1 MFLCVSAV
9 RYEDALFYRA
19 KFLLLVVVYDIFTK
33 CLQYIYERGRRL
45 AELPGGRMV
54 MLKEGNSMPE
64 LALKIGIVV
73 YFLLIVPVAF
83 VMPEH
88 LAWENGPLEIL
99 QNIVLFCDVVLC
111 LVLFRKTAG
120 QKFHLIWLSGA
131 GYFLLLLGREMRWGR
146 IFFQTGMDQ
155 HGPTFI
161 AMNAI
166 PGHQYIHGGIS
177 IYTAAVLVSLIWLV
191 PWKKLFHELPFPK
204 LGFVI
209 LVLSAI
215 LAACGDKGL
224 LFHSYLDGNIEE
236 LAELLAYM
244 LQGGFAAWYYKQFKT
259 LK

>member
-1 MFLCVSAV
+1 M
-9 RYEDALFYRA
+9 
-19 KFLLLVVVYDIFTK
+19 VV
-33 CLQYIYERGRRL
+33 
-45 AELPGGRMV
+45 
-54 MLKEGNSMPE
+54 LKEGNSMPE
-64 LALKIGIVV
+64 LILKVGIVV

-111 LVLFRKTAG
+111 IVLFRKTAG
-120 QKFHLIWLSGA
+120 QKFHLIWVSGA
-131 GYFLLLLGREMRWGR
+131 GYFLLLLGREMSWGR

-224 LFHSYLDGNIEE
+224 LFHSHLDGNIEE

-244 LQGGFAAWYYKQFKT
+244 LQGGFAAWYYKQFKM

>member
-1 MFLCVSAV
+1 M
-9 RYEDALFYRA
+9 
-19 KFLLLVVVYDIFTK
+19 VV
-33 CLQYIYERGRRL
+33 
-45 AELPGGRMV
+45 
-54 MLKEGNSMPE
+54 LKEGNSMPE
-64 LALKIGIVV
+64 LILKVGIVV

-83 VMPEH
+83 VMPEY

-111 LVLFRKTAG
+111 IILFRKTAG
-120 QKFHLIWLSGA
+120 KKFHLIWLSGA
-131 GYFLLLLGREMRWGR
+131 GYFLLLLGREMSWGR
-146 IFFQTGMDQ
+146 IFLQTGMDQ

-215 LAACGDKGL
+215 LAVCGDKGL
-224 LFHSYLDGNIEE
+224 LFHSHLDGNIEE

-244 LQGGFAAWYYKQFKT
+244 LQGGFAAWYYKQFKM

>member
-1 MFLCVSAV
+1 M
-9 RYEDALFYRA
+9 
-19 KFLLLVVVYDIFTK
+19 VV
-33 CLQYIYERGRRL
+33 
-45 AELPGGRMV
+45 
-54 MLKEGNSMPE
+54 LKEGNSMPE
-64 LALKIGIVV
+64 LVLKVGIVV

-83 VMPEH
+83 VMPEP
-88 LAWENGPLEIL
+88 LAWENGLLEIL

-111 LVLFRKTAG
+111 IILFRKTAG
-120 QKFHLIWLSGA
+120 KKFHLMWLSGA
-131 GYFLLLLGREMRWGR
+131 GYFLLLLGREMSWGR

-191 PWKKLFHELPFPK
+191 PWKKIFHELPFPK

-224 LFHSYLDGNIEE
+224 LFHSHLDGNVEE

-244 LQGGFAAWYYKQFKT
+244 LQGGFAVWYYKQFKM